1 MHAYINLQTLSQKT
15 LRSESFFSSFFSVE
29 VEGKGLKASHS
40 QRGSFPARRPLLRAV
55 APALKGAA
63 SLVRAPQLSTLFF
76 IPRGSLALRVRLF
89 IAYGTFDV

>member
-1 MHAYINLQTLSQKT
+1 M
-15 LRSESFFSSFFSVE
+15 E

-76 IPRGSLALRVRLF
+76 IPRGSLTLRVRLF
-89 IAYGTFDV
+89 IAYGTFEV

>member
-15 LRSESFFSSFFSVE
+15 LRSERFFLPFFSMD

-76 IPRGSLALRVRLF
+76 IPRGSLTLRVRLF
-89 IAYGTFDV
+89 IAYGTFEV

>member
-15 LRSESFFSSFFSVE
+15 LRSERGFFSLFSVE

-76 IPRGSLALRVRLF
+76 IPRGSLTLRVRLF
-89 IAYGTFDV
+89 IAYGTFEV